1 MSAYIYGERMQQRI
15 WFVLGLIG
23 ILGGLAWLQRPDGN
37 LHVIVLPTVGD
48 AILIQSPAGSFTLI
62 DGGRDPIGLAVELGR
77 HLPFWQ
83 RQLATVVLTKADD
96 QRIPGQ
102 LGALRRYQ
110 PALALTPTIVRGE
123 WYDLLREDATPIRQL
138 QVGQRI
144 NLGGA
149 RLHVLAVSDGAEG
162 GSVLLIEHRTVS
174 ILIHTGGSAGDNALN
189 QLAGRRIDLL
199 IYPWQRTIDNPAL
212 QRLQIRA
219 IAFST
224 GFQADEPA
232 LHSMYERKQLAPQV
246 YHPKLNGAIHL
257 VSNGRSITI
266 TTQSP

>member
-1 MSAYIYGERMQQRI
+1 MQQRI
-15 WFVLGLIG
+15 WIVLSLIG
-23 ILGGLAWLQRPDGN
+23 ILGGLAWLQQPDGN
-37 LHVIVLPTVGD
+37 LHVIVLPTAGD

-62 DGGRDPIGLAVELGR
+62 DGGRDPIGLAVELGTY
-77 HLPFWQ
+77 LPFWQ

-96 QRIPGQ
+96 QWLTGQ
-102 LGALRRYQ
+102 LGALRRYR
-110 PALALTPTIVRGE
+110 PALALTPSIAPGE
-123 WYDLLREDATPIRQL
+123 WYELLREVATPIRQL
-138 QVGQRI
+138 QVGQSM

-149 RLHVLAVSDGAEG
+149 QLHVLAVSDGTEG

-174 ILIHTGGSAGDNALN
+174 ILIHTGGSAGDYALS

-199 IYPWQRTIDNPAL
+199 IYPWQRSINNPVL
-212 QRLQIRA
+212 QGLQIRA
-219 IAFST
+219 VAFST

-257 VSNGRSITI
+257 LSNGRSIRI